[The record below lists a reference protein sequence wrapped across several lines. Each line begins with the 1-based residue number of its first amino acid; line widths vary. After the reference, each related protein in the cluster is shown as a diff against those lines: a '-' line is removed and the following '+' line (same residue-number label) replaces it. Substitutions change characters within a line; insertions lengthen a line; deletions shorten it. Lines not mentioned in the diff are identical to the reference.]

1 MLALPNNTDPFIL
14 DVDASDV
21 AIGAEL
27 IQIQDGAE
35 RVIAF
40 SSFCLTPEQKN
51 YCTTRKELLAI
62 VSFTRQF
69 RYFLLGRIF
78 TVRTDHKSFNIVS

>member
-1 MLALPNNTDPFIL
+1 MPPVLPLQNNKDPFIL

-21 AIGAEL
+21 AIETEL
-27 IQIQDGAE
+27 IQVQDGAE

-40 SSFCLTPEQKN
+40 SSFSLTPEQKN

-62 VSFTRQF
+62 VPFTRQF
-69 RYFLLGRIF
+69 NTIF
-78 TVRTDHKSFNIVS
+78 

>member
-1 MLALPNNTDPFIL
+1 MPPVLALQNNKDPFIL

-27 IQIQDGAE
+27 IQVQDGAE

-40 SSFCLTPEQKN
+40 SSFSLTPEQKN
-51 YCTTRKELLAI
+51 YCTARRELSFI
-62 VSFTRQF
+62 VRFTRQF
-69 RYFLLGRIF
+69 RYYLLGRIF
-78 TVRTDHKSFNIVS
+78 TV